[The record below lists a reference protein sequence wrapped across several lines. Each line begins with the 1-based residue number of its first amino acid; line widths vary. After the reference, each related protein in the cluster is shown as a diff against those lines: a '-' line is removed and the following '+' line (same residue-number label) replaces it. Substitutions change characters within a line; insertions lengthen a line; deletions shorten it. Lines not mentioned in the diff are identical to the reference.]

1 MAADATNNASD
12 TAVAPTLTRNER
24 KRRYR
29 EAQQQAAVA
38 SSIHSSNGAT
48 LAKKLHR
55 MPASAYL
62 PLAQADDPA
71 MRFRRC
77 VIEYDGSQFS
87 GFQAQEKR
95 DGSMRTVQETVEDA
109 LLRTTSERIRLRA
122 ASRTDKGVHA
132 RSQVVVF
139 ASRCVADD
147 RVFRDA
153 LNNRLSDDV
162 LCRQMATVP
171 SNADATCAFDPRAH
185 SIRKVYAYDIVN
197 GGLRPVLDRH
207 RVWYVKKPLD
217 IARMKAA
224 AQHFVSGGTQDY
236 SSFTPKTSNSGT
248 SAKRLR
254 EEDAEEDD
262 NGKGNMCTLTSIAIT
277 TSDSNDDDVVTEE
290 EDKSTRVRIVFTGDR
305 FLYKMVRNLVGTL
318 VDVGLGRIQPKQ
330 IPDILAAKN
339 RGKAGQGAP
348 PQGLTLVHIEYPP
361 S

>member
-1 MAADATNNASD
+1 MAAVNASD
-12 TAVAPTLTRNER
+12 AEAPALTRNER

-29 EAQQQAAVA
+29 EAQQQAANGN
-38 SSIHSSNGAT
+38 SNGTA
-48 LAKKLHR
+48 LSKKPHR
-55 MPASAYL
+55 MPASAFL
-62 PLAQADDPA
+62 PLAPEDAPA
-71 MRFRRC
+71 TRFRRC
-77 VIEYDGSQFS
+77 VIEYDGSQFN

-132 RSQVVVF
+132 RGQVVVF

-153 LNNRLSDDV
+153 LNNRLPDDV
-162 LCRQMATVP
+162 LCRQMVTMP

-185 SIRKVYAYDIVN
+185 SIRKVYAYEIVN

-207 RVWYVKKPLD
+207 RIWFVKKPLD
-217 IARMKAA
+217 VARMQAA
-224 AQHFVSGGTQDY
+224 AQHFVNGGAQDY
-236 SSFTPKTSNSGT
+236 SSFTPKASNSGT
-248 SAKRLR
+248 NAKRPL
-254 EEDAEEDD
+254 EEDD
-262 NGKGNMCTLTSIAIT
+262 DDNAKGNMCTLTSIMIT
-277 TSDSNDDDVVTEE
+277 PSDSNEDSFMTEAREE
-290 EDKSTRVRIVFTGDR
+290 EDKSTRVHIVFTGDR

-318 VDVGLGRIQPKQ
+318 VDVGLGRISPEQ
-330 IPDILAAKN
+330 IPGILAAKN

-348 PQGLTLVHIEYPP
+348 PQGLTLVCIEYPP